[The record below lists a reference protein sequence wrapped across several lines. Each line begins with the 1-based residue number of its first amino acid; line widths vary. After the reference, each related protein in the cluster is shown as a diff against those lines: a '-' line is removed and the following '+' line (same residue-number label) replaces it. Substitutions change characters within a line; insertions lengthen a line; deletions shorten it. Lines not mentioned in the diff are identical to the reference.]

1 MRAIFLAW
9 VAIAPPLVLGVSATV
24 VGQAPPPLDSAGVNK
39 QQIETALKLTREAA
53 ERYEIT
59 LDDVDH
65 STAKLLPDPILRWS
79 NPAAGE
85 IHGNV
90 FVWTAAGRPAA
101 VASIYKWFAPH
112 THMSHEFHSFA
123 LVPLRARYSGAEV
136 WTTSAPGVKFV
147 PLAEA
152 PSPAASAPQRLLQMR
167 QLAKDFFAT
176 KKDRD
181 GSVSELRLLTQ
192 PIYRYQAASQQL
204 LDGALFVFVQGTDPE
219 VFLLLEARGPAGNE
233 QWTFAAARMNSVAFT
248 LRRHDKEMWSID
260 IMPWS
265 DVSSH
270 REVYTTVRQEQV
282 QIP

>member
-1 MRAIFLAW
+1 MRAILLAW
-9 VAIAPPLVLGVSATV
+9 VAIAPPLALGIAATL
-24 VGQAPPPLDSAGVNK
+24 VGQVPPPADSTGVNK
-39 QQIETALKLTREAA
+39 QQIETALNLTREAA

-65 STAKLLPDPILRWS
+65 YTAKLLTEPILRWS

-101 VASIYKWFAPH
+101 IASIFKWFAPH
-112 THMSHEFHSFA
+112 THMSHEFHSLA
-123 LVPLRARYSGAEV
+123 LAPLKAKYGGAEV

-147 PLAEA
+147 PLTEA
-152 PSPAASAPQRLLQMR
+152 PSPAATAPQRLLQMR
-167 QLAKDFFAT
+167 QMAKDFSAT

-181 GSVSELRLLTQ
+181 GSFSELRLLPQ
-192 PIYRYQAASQQL
+192 PIYRYPESSQQL
-204 LDGALFVFVQGTDPE
+204 LDGAIFVFVQGTDPE
-219 VFLLLEARGPAGNE
+219 VFLLLEARGRSGNE
-233 QWTFAAARMNSVAFT
+233 QWTFAAARMNSVALT
-248 LRRHDKEMWSID
+248 LRYYDKEVWSLE
-260 IMPWS
+260 IMPWR
-265 DVSSH
+265 DVTSH

>member
-9 VAIAPPLVLGVSATV
+9 VAIAPPLVLGVAATV
-24 VGQAPPPLDSAGVNK
+24 VGQAPPLDAAGVNK

-53 ERYEIT
+53 ERYEIA

-65 STAKLLPDPILRWS
+65 STAKLFPDPILHWS

-101 VASIYKWFAPH
+101 VASIFKWFTPH
-112 THMSHEFHSFA
+112 THMSHEFHSLA
-123 LVPLRARYSGAEV
+123 IVPLRAKYSGAEV
-136 WTTSAPGVKFV
+136 WTTSATGVKFV

-152 PSPAASAPQRLLQMR
+152 PPPAASAPQRLLQMR
-167 QLAKDFFAT
+167 QLAKDFSAT

-192 PIYRYQAASQQL
+192 PIYQYPASSQQL

-219 VFLLLEARGPAGNE
+219 VFLLLEARGPSGSE
-233 QWTFAAARMNSVAFT
+233 QWTFAAARMNSVALT
-248 LRRHDKEMWSID
+248 LRYRDKEAWSVEV
-260 IMPWS
+260 MPWR